1 MHHISKIEDY
11 QYIKLISEAPL
22 HYREKN
28 NILTCPICLHLFLDP
43 VTLPCAHSFCLVC
56 LETPERDNTSGFDQV
71 LCCPVCGQEH
81 LSPES

>member
-1 MHHISKIEDY
+1 KKTIMTK
-11 QYIKLISEAPL
+11 
-22 HYREKN
+22 
-28 NILTCPICLHLFLDP
+28 LTCPMCLHLFLDP

-56 LETPERDNTSGFDQV
+56 LEAPERDKTSGFDQV